1 MSAMLPRLFDDSV
14 FDVFDPFADFGRGH
28 NRVFGK
34 HASHLMKTEILE
46 ELRKSFMVKMPV
58 I

>member
-1 MSAMLPRLFDDSV
+1 MLAPSILEKIYLMTFLGDSH
-14 FDVFDPFADFGRGH
+14 F
-28 NRVFGK
+28 
-34 HASHLMKTEILE
+34 MMTEILE

>member
-1 MSAMLPRLFDDSV
+1 MLAPSIFGENLFDD
-14 FDVFDPFADFGRGH
+14 FFGGFPF
-28 NRVFGK
+28 
-34 HASHLMKTEILE
+34 MMTEILE